1 MHFTRSI
8 WTLALLLS
16 LTAIPAVAGPP
27 LICHAIDIGS
37 QRSLPWLPTDRW
49 NGADPT
55 YNVVRL
61 IEDTLEIL
69 APNVPLQ
76 VRMET
81 LRRAAIYSAREE
93 GLSDRLAVRLV
104 ARAMDAQAAGTPDPS
119 AWFDAGYFVETLR
132 DAAKIYP
139 KLQGP
144 ERDAWMIRTDPQID
158 GLAWIRTAIRLG
170 DAGARP
176 VVRVVE
182 EARTKVHL

>member
-1 MHFTRSI
+1 MHLTRSI
-8 WTLALLLS
+8 WALVLLLG

-27 LICHAIDIGS
+27 LICHSIDIGS
-37 QRSLPWLPTDRW
+37 RRSLPWLVTDRW

-55 YNVVRL
+55 YNVARL
-61 IEDTLEIL
+61 IEDTLDIL
-69 APNVPLQ
+69 APDAPVQ

-81 LRRAAIYSAREE
+81 LRRAAIYSARQA
-93 GLSDRLAVRLV
+93 GLSDHLAVRLV
-104 ARAMDAQAAGTPDPS
+104 ARAMDAQAAGAPDPS

-144 ERDAWMIRTDPQID
+144 EQDAWMIRTDPQID
-158 GLAWIRTAIRLG
+158 GLEWIRTAIRLG

-176 VVRVVE
+176 VVAVVE
-182 EARTKVHL
+182 EARTKVH

>member
-1 MHFTRSI
+1 MHITRSI
-8 WTLALLLS
+8 WTLILLLAI
-16 LTAIPAVAGPP
+16 TAVPAVAGPP
-27 LICHAIDIGS
+27 LICHSIDIGS
-37 QRSLPWLPTDRW
+37 HRSLPWIATDRW

-61 IEDTLEIL
+61 IDDVLDIL
-69 APNVPLQ
+69 APDAPVQ

-93 GLSDRLAVRLV
+93 GLSDRLTVRLV
-104 ARAMDAQAAGTPDPS
+104 ARAMDAQAASAPNPS

-139 KLQGP
+139 KLQGS

-158 GLAWIRTAIRLG
+158 GLAWIRTALRMG
-170 DAGARP
+170 DTGVRP
-176 VVRVVE
+176 VVAIVE
-182 EARTKVHL
+182 EARTKVH